1 MTITELIKKLEQLK
15 AQEGDLKVYTYDYYT
30 EAEGWDFEEEDLFIP
45 ASPSIREKGDT
56 EEKVIVL

>member
-30 EAEGWDFEEEDLFIP
+30 EAEGWDYEEDDLYIDALP
-45 ASPSIREKGDT
+45 CVREKGDT
-56 EEKVIVL
+56 EEKVIIL